1 MPFRI
6 QNGEKAFYSR
16 CSLHIYMCE
25 IQIQQLSLLSVIK
38 VTLIAESRKK
48 VQFSVGTDLFF
59 SSLFLPVSLF
69 WWKFWHSIIKN
80 RKIQEVAVTLSVLAE
95 VALI

>member
-48 VQFSVGTDLFF
+48 V
-59 SSLFLPVSLF
+59 
-69 WWKFWHSIIKN
+69 
-80 RKIQEVAVTLSVLAE
+80 
-95 VALI
+95 